1 MLCSFSIVFPPEEVE
16 TCLNLEIT
24 SHKRLKPIKIQ
35 IVVVLFNCNVILAKK
50 HGKPIFHEQ
59 ARLGE
64 SDWRKL
70 ATGSQFNRI
79 VISASTWTTGHYCK
93 KVKR

>member
-1 MLCSFSIVFPPEEVE
+1 MEAANGQVLGLGQVLG
-16 TCLNLEIT
+16 CL
-24 SHKRLKPIKIQ
+24 
-35 IVVVLFNCNVILAKK
+35 
-50 HGKPIFHEQ
+50 KPIFHEQ